1 MPRYASHT
9 QDSLI
14 IAAMHSFW
22 KRGYEAC
29 SMDELVKDTGVSR
42 HGIYASV
49 GGKRDLFLRGFAAYQ
64 REIVSPAV
72 SVLESEAATLDA
84 IAAYFETQIALAER
98 IGLPG
103 PGCFVANAMTETA
116 PHDADV
122 RAQVELHNARLKAAF
137 RNVLQKSFDLID
149 PDELDALAEFIAT
162 TAQGLW
168 SKSRV
173 VETAAP
179 LRMHVSTL
187 MSLLSVRI
195 KQ

>member
-1 MPRYASHT
+1 
-9 QDSLI
+9 
-14 IAAMHSFW
+14 
-22 KRGYEAC
+22 
-29 SMDELVKDTGVSR
+29 MDKLVRDTGVSR
-42 HGIYASV
+42 HGIYASA

-64 REIVSPAV
+64 REIVSPAI

-84 IAAYFETQIALAER
+84 IAAYFETQIALAEL

-116 PHDADV
+116 PHDPDV
-122 RAQVELHNARLKAAF
+122 RVQVEYHNARLKAAF
-137 RNVLQKSFDLID
+137 RNALQKSFDLIA

-173 VETAAP
+173 VETASP
-179 LRMHVSTL
+179 LRAHVATL
-187 MSLLSVRI
+187 MSLLAARI

>member
-1 MPRYASHT
+1 MPRHASHT
-9 QDSLI
+9 QDSLV
-14 IAAMHSFW
+14 IAAMSSFW
-22 KRGYEAC
+22 KQGYEAC
-29 SMDELVKDTGVSR
+29 SMDELVKNTGVSR
-42 HGIYASV
+42 HGIYATV

-122 RAQVELHNARLKAAF
+122 RAQVELHNMRLKAAF
-137 RNVLQKSFDLID
+137 RNALQKSFDLID

-187 MSLLSVRI
+187 MSLLSARI